1 MTSSDKKKIKYSDF
15 IKSKQPTLPSR
26 ELNESLEAT
35 LSKIRRMYRNG
46 KLMTFREWAD
56 EFSEILDALGK

>member
-26 ELNESLEAT
+26 ELNEGLETT
-35 LSKIRRMYRNG
+35 LSKIRRLYRNG

-56 EFSEILDALGK
+56 EFSEILDDLGK